1 VINKLNLYFEK
12 YFIFDSYSCRVW
24 KWTLFW
30 IKRVEKFIR
39 SCSQNYTKDC
49 YVLKLDIQWF
59 FMSINKDI
67 LYKKLKEFIF
77 CSEWLQSFTT
87 ELIIWL
93 VEKIIYNDPT
103 KNCIIKWSSL
113 DWQGLPKSKSLFFT
127 NGNTGLP
134 IWNLTSQI
142 FANFYL
148 DKLDKF
154 IKQKLKIK
162 YYGRY
167 VDDMMLVHKDN
178 EYLKYCKKEI
188 NLFLINELKLT
199 LHPDKIYLQHYS
211 KWVLFLWSYIK
222 PYRNYLRNK
231 TKWNIFQKI
240 QVLNNVITENKWK
253 MNDNISQNFR
263 QTINSYLWLI
273 KWNNSYKLRKKILLN
288 QVLVYF
294 LYYIQGN
301 HPAGIFNH
309 ICHITHCILL
319 AAISWDFFTH
329 LFTESWIAF
338 SRANFCSGV
347 NQGINTFVSNSTFSA
362 FISQLKV
369 ITSQLISDSIRVF
382 SNSFF
387 IFIASCCSLSNSHAL
402 EKSIII

>member
-1 VINKLNLYFEK
+1 MQNKQLLYDLFEAYYDCRKNKRNTTNSIHFELNYESNIIKLWQDILNDRYEIWKSIAFIVEKPVKREIFAWDFRDRIIHHYVINKLNLYFEK

-39 SCSQNYTKDC
+39 SCSENYTKDC

-59 FMSINKDI
+59 FMSIDKDI
-67 LYKKLKEFIF
+67 LYKKLKEFIS
-77 CSEWLQSFTT
+77 CSEWLQSVTT
-87 ELIIWL
+87 ELITWL
-93 VEKIIYNDPT
+93 VEKIIYNDST
-103 KNCIIKWSSL
+103 KSCIIKWNSL

-127 NGNTGLP
+127 KGNTGLP
-134 IWNLTSQI
+134 IWNLTSQV

-167 VDDMMLVHKDN
+167 VDDMVLVHKDN

-199 LHPDKIYLQHYS
+199 LHPNKIYLQHYS

-253 MNDNISQNFR
+253 MNNNISQKFR
-263 QTINSYLWLI
+263 QTINSYIWLI

-288 QVLVYF
+288 QVSVYF
-294 LYYIQGN
+294 WNYFYV
-301 HPAGIFNH
+301 
-309 ICHITHCILL
+309 
-319 AAISWDFFTH
+319 SD
-329 LFTESWIAF
+329 WI
-338 SRANFCSGV
+338 R
-347 NQGINTFVSNSTFSA
+347 
-362 FISQLKV
+362 KV
-369 ITSQLISDSIRVF
+369 V
-382 SNSFF
+382 
-387 IFIASCCSLSNSHAL
+387 
-402 EKSIII
+402 KK